1 MNVLLEWLRK
11 NVFVIFMVIGII
23 VVFILFN
30 MGEEDLPTGLVTV
43 DDSSII
49 EAEAINEPNSGLVV
63 VDIKGEVQNPGVY
76 EIKESSRVRDVV
88 LLAGGFTNSADQNLI
103 NLAQKVFDEM
113 VILVP
118 EIGQEGSVNVGESE
132 SAKIRINYATVEEI
146 QKLPGIGPSK
156 ANAIVEYRDANG
168 YFQQVEDLLS
178 VTGIGEKTL
187 EAIKDELQVP

>member
-1 MNVLLEWLRK
+1 MLEWLRK
-11 NVFVIFMVIGII
+11 NVLVIFMVIGII
-23 VVFILFN
+23 VVFLMLK
-30 MGEEDLPTGLVTV
+30 MGEEDPPAALVTV

-49 EAEAINEPNSGLVV
+49 EAEAITEPNSGLVV
-63 VDIKGEVQNPGVY
+63 VDIKGEVQHPGVY
-76 EIKESSRVRDVV
+76 EIEESSRVRDVV
-88 LLAGGFTNSADQNLI
+88 QLAGGFTNSADQNFI

-118 EIGQEGSVNVGESE
+118 EIGHEGSINVGESQ

-168 YFQQVEDLLS
+168 YFQQVEDLLG

>member
-1 MNVLLEWLRK
+1 MLEWLRK

>member
-1 MNVLLEWLRK
+1 
-11 NVFVIFMVIGII
+11 MVIGII

>member
-1 MNVLLEWLRK
+1 MLK
-11 NVFVIFMVIGII
+11 
-23 VVFILFN
+23 
-30 MGEEDLPTGLVTV
+30 MGEEDPPAALVTV

-49 EAEAINEPNSGLVV
+49 EAEAITEPNSGLVV
-63 VDIKGEVQNPGVY
+63 VDIKGEVQHPGVY
-76 EIKESSRVRDVV
+76 EIEESSRVRDVV
-88 LLAGGFTNSADQNLI
+88 QLAGGFTNSADQNFI

-118 EIGQEGSVNVGESE
+118 EIGHEGSINVGESQ

-168 YFQQVEDLLS
+168 YFQQVEDLLG

>member
-1 MNVLLEWLRK
+1 
-11 NVFVIFMVIGII
+11 
-23 VVFILFN
+23 
-30 MGEEDLPTGLVTV
+30 
-43 DDSSII
+43 
-49 EAEAINEPNSGLVV
+49 
-63 VDIKGEVQNPGVY
+63 
-76 EIKESSRVRDVV
+76 
-88 LLAGGFTNSADQNLI
+88 
-103 NLAQKVFDEM
+103 M

-118 EIGQEGSVNVGESE
+118 EIGHEGSINVGESQ

-168 YFQQVEDLLS
+168 YFQQVEDLLG